1 MEFATFV
8 FWVAIFSLAVIGCFS
23 LPTLFAYWISK
34 SRLPWLFQS
43 LLIVMVVCP
52 LALVRAYDLMLALI
66 VAGFLVLIGARV
78 FRRRRKRDLESAV
91 LSTKA
96 PRLQLRL
103 KDFVAAFVLFGIFA
117 ALAAR
122 VNQDHVWSS
131 DVTANFLGVIQCV
144 LIGAAIAI
152 WGASLSVFRTLRFRF
167 WLPWLVVLAGSAFAA
182 GWDLF
187 AVQTLRHA
195 TWWMFG
201 FNLFKPTNFTVTR
214 IQSVLCWTV
223 ALIVH
228 AGSVTSI
235 IWLFRDRWWPQKT
248 PILGTQSGVS
258 RKWSF
263 SKKAIGVAF
272 MLLLFLSVAC
282 YYALLLPPIRY
293 SPKRRSV
300 AGQPNSFP
308 RLIEIAAEL
317 SDVHL
322 VGHPPVKPNQ
332 LANEMKKLAKT
343 FEEIEIALNAE
354 NCFYIDWNSTQFDCD
369 KSFVVNK
376 LRTIALALSTRGLV
390 SLSEGRHDEIIDDGL
405 TCFKLG
411 DRVTVDGTVSLTL
424 SGIAYEFIG
433 VEMVLPGIDKASVEP
448 LQKLASYLD
457 ETTASRGTVDAEM
470 DRLVAANDFFE
481 WNSKS
486 NHWIDILVEGFLDHL
501 LMGETPCDACRDA
514 IVRRNVIRELL
525 RTEIAIALYRS
536 ENGQLP
542 DNLEALVPKFIKQVP
557 CDRFCPVE
565 DKPFQYVV
573 SENRMSYQLYSYG
586 WDRDDDSGKADKY
599 LWAEDGDLDL
609 KVLYGDRLADNAKA
623 VKEYED
629 QQAAEA
635 AE

>member
-43 LLIVMVVCP
+43 LLIVMVACP

-78 FRRRRKRDLESAV
+78 VRRRRKRDLESAV

-152 WGASLSVFRTLRFRF
+152 WGASLLVFRALRFRF

-195 TWWMFG
+195 TRWMFG
-201 FNLFKPTNFTVTR
+201 FNFFMPTNFTVTR
-214 IQSVLCWTV
+214 TQSVLCWTV
-223 ALIVH
+223 ALIGH
-228 AGSVTSI
+228 AGTMTLI
-235 IWLFRDRWWPQKT
+235 IWLFRGRCV
-248 PILGTQSGVS
+248 GT
-258 RKWSF
+258 KYWTY
-263 SKKAIGVAF
+263 SKKVIGVALV
-272 MLLLFLSVAC
+272 LLLFGSVAC
-282 YYALLLPPIRY
+282 YYTVLLPPVPY
-293 SPKRRSV
+293 SPKRAII

-308 RLIEIAAEL
+308 RLIEIATEL
-317 SDVHL
+317 SDGHL
-322 VGHPPVKPNQ
+322 TGYPPVEPGKE
-332 LANEMKKLAKT
+332 LANEVKKHAKT
-343 FEEIEIALNAE
+343 FEEIEIVLSAE
-354 NCFYIDWNSTQFDCD
+354 NLFWIDWNSSQFDCD
-369 KSFVVNK
+369 ESFIRNQ
-376 LRTIALALSTRGLV
+376 LITIVRVLSTRALV
-390 SLSEGRHDEIIDDGL
+390 SLSQERHDDVIEDGL
-405 TCFKLG
+405 TCFKLAK
-411 DRVTVDGTVSLTL
+411 RVAVDGTTSLTL
-424 SGIAYEFIG
+424 AGIEVEFRG
-433 VEMVLPGIDKASVEP
+433 VELVLPGIDKASVGS
-448 LQKLASYLD
+448 LKRLASHLD
-457 ETTASRGTVDAEM
+457 ETMALYGTVDAEL
-470 DRLVAANDFFE
+470 DRLIAADDFFA
-481 WNSKS
+481 WNRKE
-486 NHWIDILVEGFLDHL
+486 NHWIDNLTEGFNDL
-501 LMGETPCDACRDA
+501 LFGRSLYDVYRDS
-514 IVRRNVIRELL
+514 IVRRNMIRELL
-525 RTEIAIALYRS
+525 RTEVAIALYRS
-536 ENGQLP
+536 ENGLLP
-542 DNLEALVPKFIKQVP
+542 YSLEDLVPRYIAHVP
-557 CDRFCPVE
+557 RDRCCHG
-565 DKPFQYVV
+565 DDQPFQYVV
-573 SENRMSYQLYSYG
+573 SENRMSYQLYSFG
-586 WDRDDDSGKADKY
+586 WDRDDDSGKADKDS